1 MKSPR
6 SPPPS
11 AGGTKSGESPPTY
24 ASAVQSSAAVSS
36 AAVSSAAATVGVP
49 SVSQCQDE
57 VELRMALAQ
66 SQDKV
71 SELVSLNSQM
81 QREINKLKDTVSSAL
96 HRCSSSTHTR
106 NNHLFSYCMLRLYSL
121 LCTTRSV
128 DD

>member
-1 MKSPR
+1 M
-6 SPPPS
+6 
-11 AGGTKSGESPPTY
+11 TKSGESPPTY

-81 QREINKLKDTVSSAL
+81 QREINKLKDTVSSEL
-96 HRCSSSTHTR
+96 QRCSSSTH
-106 NNHLFSYCMLRLYSL
+106 NHLFSYYMLRLNSL

>member
-1 MKSPR
+1 M
-6 SPPPS
+6 
-11 AGGTKSGESPPTY
+11 TKSGESPPTY
-24 ASAVQSSAAVSS
+24 ASAVQSS

-96 HRCSSSTHTR
+96 QRCSSYTHTR
-106 NNHLFSYCMLRLYSL
+106 NNHLFS
-121 LCTTRSV
+121 SV
-128 DD
+128 CSD